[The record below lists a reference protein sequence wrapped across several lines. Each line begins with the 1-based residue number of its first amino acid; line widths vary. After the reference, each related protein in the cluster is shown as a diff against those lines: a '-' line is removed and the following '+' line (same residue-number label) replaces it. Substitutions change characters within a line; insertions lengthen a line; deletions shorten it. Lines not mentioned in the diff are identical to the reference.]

1 MLEYRISKNGELLS
15 GKDKD
20 LILQTSKG
28 IDTIKVYLPEDY
40 NDDNIVA
47 SITFKNPKNVNSNEY
62 KMEHIEGSKVLTYL
76 LDDAWFSSVKG
87 TMTFTIRVY
96 STDATKEDSV
106 TIDPETGDI
115 IAGVES
121 KVQVF
126 TKGSYQILEAIEKGF
141 TPEIPKDDMEKIY
154 TAITTRAT
162 KLDIYN
168 YVEKL
173 TGIGKFATDQ
183 PSYENINYRLR
194 LVEQDLQDESDVI
207 ERATEV
213 YLQQDKTIDIG
224 QSDKPLTI
232 VRKNSL
238 DGDKEVSV
246 TLPQDVLV
254 VEMSEELNI
263 PVTTI
268 NQADFAETAEVATK
282 AIKDQKGNVIDETYI
297 TNNTIQEIYS
307 LKEFKGGINVNGI
320 NLTSPEEN
328 IDLRNQYAINIVN
341 NSPYGQIMFAA
352 ESSNGG
358 FGRVFVSLTDGMITF
373 LPKDASQRVEFYLK
387 DVITTAKINRLFRK
401 VYIYINNDI
410 IATDIMPV
418 IGERNITF
426 ILNGEICVCKVT
438 LKKDLPLIEQIYGP
452 NIGST
457 VLRVGMSTIEVGD
470 LNE

>member
-1 MLEYRISKNGELLS
+1 MLEYRVSKNGELLS

-87 TMTFTIRVY
+87 TMAFTIRVY

-232 VRKNSL
+232 VRKNSIKGNADIAIKL
-238 DGDKEVSV
+238 PIDVVSIDMD
-246 TLPQDVLV
+246 TETQ
-254 VEMSEELNI
+254 I
-263 PVTTI
+263 PVVTESVFE
-268 NQADFAETAEVATK
+268 ADKATS
-282 AIKDQKGNVIDETYI
+282 DRNGNIIDETYV
-297 TNNTIQEIYS
+297 TNNTIQDIYAPKS
-307 LKEFKGGINVNGI
+307 FNGGINSNGI
-320 NLTSPEEN
+320 SLTSSEE
-328 IDLRNQYAINIVN
+328 DEVLKRKYAINIIN
-341 NSPYGQIMFAA
+341 NHPYGQIMLTA
-352 ESSNGG
+352 ENINGD
-358 FGRVFVSLTDGMITF
+358 FGRVLVSLTDGMITF
-373 LPKDASQRVEFYLK
+373 LPTNVSQRVEFFLK
-387 DVITTAKINRLFRK
+387 DLVTIDKVNRLFK
-401 VYIYINNDI
+401 KINIYVNDSI
-410 IATDIMPV
+410 VATDVMPF
-418 IGERNITF
+418 IGERNILF
-426 ILNGEICVCKVT
+426 VLNNQICVCKVT
-438 LKKDLPLIEQIYGP
+438 LTKDSGNIEQIYGP
-452 NIGST
+452 VIDVSALKLITSSLG
-457 VLRVGMSTIEVGD
+457 VGD